1 MALLPIDVAPSDSSL
16 LVPAPGNAIEPTGC
30 IFRTLHDREVPGRP
44 EADPAPDA
52 QEAMTKGPLGGS
64 GTERLPGRA
73 NPA

>member
-1 MALLPIDVAPSDSSL
+1 MTLLPIDVAPSDSSL

-52 QEAMTKGPLGGS
+52 DLAEGS
-64 GTERLPGRA
+64 
-73 NPA
+73 

>member
-1 MALLPIDVAPSDSSL
+1 MTLLPIDVAPSDKGL

-52 QEAMTKGPLGGS
+52 DLAEAMTKARWVGQ
-64 GTERLPGRA
+64 GR
-73 NPA
+73 NSYRPR